1 MIKSVTNPR
10 MKLMK
15 NTHTLLAK
23 LFLAAALF
31 AASGQIFHASSQ
43 NATTA
48 KQQLKEKWSK
58 ALTDARQ
65 DLLNRNDRESAEFA
79 TAILGSLE
87 RPDGMS
93 PSASAG
99 DSARIRSKVRELVR
113 RGALESAGTL
123 NEALLQVLNQPGPGT
138 EPAHPN
144 NKLGGTPGPGG
155 LVLYLPFDTKD
166 EGGII
171 HDASGA
177 GNDGHVFGAQW
188 VPEGRFGG
196 AYHFSITNLDD
207 RIVIPNSD
215 LLNPDYLTI
224 SAWIKTSDT
233 DGFWNRI
240 VDKDGRTGYCLC
252 LGGGGKDLMQLRG
265 KLTVQTGESNTPLF
279 SLSTVGDNRWHH
291 IAVTYDGKML
301 GCFVD
306 GQEQRPPLNTPGP
319 LAKNKWDLC
328 IGNSVVDRGTGEFL
342 AYDGLIDEVRIY
354 NRALSVAEIKA
365 LETATQAGIKIASAP
380 KPVAL
385 ESGTKPSA
393 AERLKKVKA
402 LYDQGLINKDDY
414 DKKVKE
420 IMDSL

>member
-1 MIKSVTNPR
+1 MIKSVTKPR
-10 MKLMK
+10 MKLTK
-15 NTHTLLAK
+15 NTHFLPAK
-23 LFLAAALF
+23 LFLAIALLTAA
-31 AASGQIFHASSQ
+31 GQIFHASGQ
-43 NATTA
+43 NAATA

-58 ALTDARQ
+58 AITDARQ
-65 DLLNRNDRESAEFA
+65 DLLNSNDRASADFA
-79 TAILGSLE
+79 TAILDSLE
-87 RPDGMS
+87 RSDGMS
-93 PSASAG
+93 PSSLAG
-99 DSARIRSKVRELVR
+99 DFERMKNKVRELVR

-123 NEALLQVLNQPGPGT
+123 NEALLLVLNQPGPGT
-138 EPAHPN
+138 GPAHPN
-144 NKLGGTPGPGG
+144 NKLGGTPGSDG

-177 GNDGHVFGAQW
+177 GNDGHVIGAQW
-188 VPEGRFGG
+188 VPDGRFGG

-215 LLNPDYLTI
+215 LLNPDYITI

-240 VDKDGRTGYCLC
+240 VDKDGCTGYCLC
-252 LGGGGKDLMQLRG
+252 LGGGGKDLVQLRG
-265 KLTVQTGESNTPLF
+265 KLAVQTGESNTPQF
-279 SLSTVGDNRWHH
+279 SLSMVGDNRWHH

-306 GQEQRPPLNTPGP
+306 GQEQRPPLNTLGP
-319 LAKNKWDLC
+319 LAKNTWDLC

-365 LETATQAGIKIASAP
+365 LETASKAGITVGEKAV
-380 KPVAL
+380 KP
-385 ESGTKPSA
+385 
-393 AERLKKVKA
+393 
-402 LYDQGLINKDDY
+402 
-414 DKKVKE
+414 
-420 IMDSL
+420 